1 MDKHLIEFFF
11 EAYFCLKFE
20 IQHVQES
27 KEGCSYLPK
36 HFEQKVSDSILT
48 FVNPQD
54 RNKVNRL
61 LPIKSIKLVET
72 DGGEDEFVDVD

>member
-1 MDKHLIEFFF
+1 
-11 EAYFCLKFE
+11 
-20 IQHVQES
+20 
-27 KEGCSYLPK
+27 LPK

-48 FVNPQD
+48 FVNPQE

-72 DGGEDEFVDVD
+72 DGGEEEFVDVDLLLQLYCDCFVNARN